1 MVCTFCHTVQA
12 APDVAEVVD
21 RVLPLAAPLGVH
33 CPVCEAEL
41 EAALIDEIP
50 ACYCPNCR
58 GLLFSGPEFRQA
70 VEARRAAYTGP
81 DIAVAMP
88 HPIELN
94 RTLACPTCH
103 ASMEVHPYYGA
114 GRAIID
120 SCAACQLVW
129 VDRGE
134 LTGLER
140 SPGRRSPAMMEVQ
153 NLVQGVTKQVTGE
166 YTSAGKP
173 VAETGNPLKR
183 MGLLEIVGLLLS

>member
-1 MVCTFCHTVQA
+1 MVCTFCQTVQS
-12 APDVAEVVD
+12 APDVEDVVD
-21 RVLPLAAPLGVH
+21 RVLPLAALLGVH

-50 ACYCPNCR
+50 ACHCPNCR
-58 GLLFSGPEFRQA
+58 GLLLSGPEFRQA

-88 HPIELN
+88 HPIELK
-94 RTLACPTCH
+94 RQIACPTCH
-103 ASMEVHPYYGA
+103 ESMEVHPYYGA

-140 SPGRRSPAMMEVQ
+140 SPGRRSPAMMEAQ
-153 NLVQGVTKQVTGE
+153 NLVQGVTKQVIGE
-166 YTSAGKP
+166 YTSAAKP
-173 VAETGNPLKR
+173 VAETGNPLKG
-183 MGLLEIVGLLLS
+183 MGLLEILGLLLS